1 MGLCDSKSKQVL
13 STSGVAEKRKNSSKG
28 NGPAV
33 SSSSTAA
40 PGFPPSFSSTVPAGS
55 SSNAPTT
62 TTERRREGVAVV
74 LNIYNLQRRSVRG
87 SRSLNEWVGL
97 GVYHT
102 GVEVF
107 GTEWSFAGCAGCS
120 SHVCGI
126 FPSLPKTVLPR
137 QMLKETIVLG
147 YLPPDTEPS
156 RIYAVLRKM
165 SPLWS
170 ASNYHIFQRNC
181 NHFSR
186 AFCDAISKEF
196 PEIKLKKFPSY
207 VNRAARVADMILPD
221 VFYRSWTKGNSFPK
235 PNSPIPAAAEGED
248 TAGASSYGFGSK
260 DEGVATIPIPSTRE
274 AMESMTVRELKTMM
288 WVNGISWDGCIET
301 EDLIQSVEAHR
312 QRHPRR

>member
-1 MGLCDSKSKQVL
+1 MGLCESKSKRVL
-13 STSGVAEKRKNSSKG
+13 SSSGVAEKRRHSSKC
-28 NGPAV
+28 NTPAAA
-33 SSSSTAA
+33 SSSTAA
-40 PGFPPSFSSTVPAGS
+40 SGFPASSSGTVPARA
-55 SSNAPTT
+55 SSNAPTI

-74 LNIYNLQRRSVRG
+74 LNVYNLQRHSVRG
-87 SRSLNEWVGL
+87 SRSLNECFGL

-107 GTEWSFAGCAGCS
+107 GTEWSFAGSAGCP

-137 QMLKETIVLG
+137 HMLKESIVLG

-156 RIYAVLRKM
+156 CIYAVLRKM

-186 AFCDAISKEF
+186 AFCDAIRKEF
-196 PEIKLKKFPSY
+196 PESKLKKFPLY
-207 VNRAARVADMILPD
+207 VNRAARVADMFLPD
-221 VFYRSWTKGNSFPK
+221 AFYWSWTKGNSFPK
-235 PNSPIPAAAEGED
+235 ANSPTPMAAEGED
-248 TAGASSYGFGSK
+248 IAGASHYGFGSK
-260 DEGVATIPIPSTRE
+260 DEGVANIPIPSTRE

-288 WVNGISWDGCIET
+288 WVNGISWDGCIEK
-301 EDLIQSVEAHR
+301 EDLIQAVEAYRKQHS
-312 QRHPRR
+312 